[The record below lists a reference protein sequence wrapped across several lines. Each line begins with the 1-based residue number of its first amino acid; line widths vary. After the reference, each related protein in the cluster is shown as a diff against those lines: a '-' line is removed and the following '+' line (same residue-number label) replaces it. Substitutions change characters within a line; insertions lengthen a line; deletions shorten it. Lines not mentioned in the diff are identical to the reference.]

1 MSIIVKEIA
10 FLLAAYLIGAIPFGL
25 LIGFYNGVD
34 IRKMGSGNIGATNV
48 TRCCSPLL
56 GKVCFGCD
64 FVKGFVPTQITLLF
78 FPDNPWIVLG
88 AAACTVLGHM
98 FPCYL
103 KFKGGK
109 GVSTAGGAMLAIAPV
124 SVLAAAITWV
134 VVFLWSRYVSVA
146 SIAAAIV
153 IVASVWAGR
162 LADLSFF
169 SATAKSLPTVIFCTV
184 LGVLAIVRHKSNI
197 VRLMNGTENRFERKK

>member
-1 MSIIVKEIA
+1 MTVLKYLCPLVI
-10 FLLAAYLIGAIPFGL
+10 AYLAGAIPFGL

-34 IRKMGSGNIGATNV
+34 IRKFGSGNIGATNV
-48 TRCCSPLL
+48 TRCCGPLL

-64 FVKGFVPTQITLLF
+64 FLKGFLPTWITLLF
-78 FPDNPWIVLG
+78 FPDCPLVVLG

-109 GVSTAGGAMLAIAPV
+109 GVSTAGGAMLAVAPV
-124 SVLAAAITWV
+124 AVLTAGILWV
-134 VVFLWSRYVSVA
+134 IFFLWTRYVSVA
-146 SIAAAIV
+146 SIIAALAIIAV
-153 IVASVWAGR
+153 VWAGR
-162 LADLSFF
+162 LGDLCYF

-184 LGVLAIVRHKSNI
+184 LGLLAIARHKENI
-197 VRLMNGTENRFERKK
+197 VRLIHGTENRFERKK